1 MIRLL
6 TVGDEREFMIKF
18 CFVFCFVFSFNIYNG
33 YIVCTEI
40 YLSFLS
46 YKMLIILFLTHLKV
60 YLKFNELAD
69 CQ

>member
-6 TVGDEREFMIKF
+6 TVGDEREFMIKL